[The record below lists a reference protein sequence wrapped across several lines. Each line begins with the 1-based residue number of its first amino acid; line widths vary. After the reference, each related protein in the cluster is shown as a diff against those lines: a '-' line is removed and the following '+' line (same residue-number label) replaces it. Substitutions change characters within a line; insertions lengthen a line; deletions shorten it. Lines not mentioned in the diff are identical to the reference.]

1 MHQEKARSAQ
11 GDDIALMC
19 KSLAMA
25 SRQVSSEARE
35 RGLAQW
41 ELYVLIINPTK
52 EV

>member
-19 KSLAMA
+19 KSLTLA
-25 SRQVSSEARE
+25 SRQVCSEARE

-41 ELYVLIINPTK
+41 ERYVLPISPTK